1 MSQIDAII
9 IDIKELFKKQPN
21 TIYEVRVVDQ
31 IYSKKVNI
39 FFEYYK
45 IGKATHSQ
53 QIARLDSEYRQQIP
67 AIIKQIK
74 QETGLTVVTN
84 ID

>member
-1 MSQIDAII
+1 MNQIDAVIE
-9 IDIKELFKKQPN
+9 DIKTLFKKQPN

-53 QIARLDSEYRQQIP
+53 QIARLDDSYREQIP
-67 AIIKQIK
+67 AIMKQIRD
-74 QETGLTVVTN
+74 ETGLTVITN
-84 ID
+84 I